1 MVDNINKNTI
11 SEKLARKN
19 LNALNKL
26 KDAEIKHKCLSS
38 NQTELLKLSDYLLE
52 TIGNNNNNNNNN
64 SNNNGNNNE
73 NESDSEHENDNDNV
87 NDNGSESESED
98 KNEEYYKIKQLNGY
112 FKMIDETKSFE
123 KQINLFKKMNIL
135 EEYWHTRYYDDN
147 KELNL
152 KIFKAK
158 FAYISNYIDDK
169 LFEEVFGHTFVIL
182 ADKLV
187 NTTNKEENQ
196 IIINDLKKMKIN
208 FTSKMI
214 FIIL

>member
-123 KQINLFKKMNIL
+123 KQINVLKKMNFL
-135 EEYWHTRYYDDN
+135 EEYWQTGYYDDD
-147 KELNL
+147 KESNL
-152 KIFKAK
+152 KIFKTK
-158 FAYISNYIDDK
+158 FTYISNYIDGK
-169 LFEEVFGHTFVIL
+169 LFSVKHL
-182 ADKLV
+182 
-187 NTTNKEENQ
+187 
-196 IIINDLKKMKIN
+196 
-208 FTSKMI
+208 
-214 FIIL
+214 

>member
-112 FKMIDETKSFE
+112 FKMIDETESFE
-123 KQINLFKKMNIL
+123 TQINLFKKMNIL

-158 FAYISNYIDDK
+158 FAYISNYIDEK
-169 LFEEVFGHTFVIL
+169 LFEELFGRTFVTL

-196 IIINDLKKMKIN
+196 IIINDLKKK
-208 FTSKMI
+208 
-214 FIIL
+214 